1 MTMSNPAGASQPRVD
16 FYFDFSSPYGY
27 VAAAIAEET
36 EKRIGRPLVWR
47 PMLLGP
53 VFKLN
58 GAQPLTNV
66 PMKGEY
72 SKRDFVRTARLHKVP
87 FRQPDKFPINT
98 VAAAR
103 AFYWVQDQDPAKA
116 RALAKALYRAYF
128 VENLDISAMETLM
141 DVARAAGVDAEAL
154 SKALEDPALKERT
167 KREVDAA
174 IAAGVFGSPF
184 FIVDGEPFWGV
195 DRVPMLEDW
204 IRTGG
209 W

>member
-1 MTMSNPAGASQPRVD
+1 MADPID
-16 FYFDFSSPYGY
+16 FYFEFSSPYGY
-27 VAAAIAEET
+27 IASEVAEAA
-36 EKRIGRPLVWR
+36 EKRMGRPMVWR

-53 VFKLN
+53 VMKLT
-58 GAQPLTNV
+58 GSPPLVDV

-72 SKRDFVRTARLHKVP
+72 SKRDFTRTARLHGVP
-87 FRQPDKFPINT
+87 FRYPEKFPIGT
-98 VAAAR
+98 VGAVR
-103 AFYWVQDQDPAKA
+103 AFYWVHDQDPAKA

-128 VENLDISAMETLM
+128 AENRDISAPQAVVEI
-141 DVARAAGVDAEAL
+141 ARTVGVDGDAL
-154 SKALEDPALKERT
+154 SRALEDPAIKDRA

-195 DRVPMLEDW
+195 DRVPMLEEW
-204 IRTGG
+204 VKRGG